1 MNKYLMILLC
11 SVATMLPRMVP
22 LFVRGLDNMPRFLK
36 KCMLLLPIASLGA
49 LIFPLALTD
58 FGIQW
63 YAGLGGIVAAFV
75 SSYFK
80 KPMIVSILF
89 ALAATTLL
97 LLV

>member
-1 MNKYLMILLC
+1 MNKYLLIFLC
-11 SVATMLPRMVP
+11 SVVTMLPRMVP
-22 LFVRGLDNMPRFLK
+22 LFVHGLDNMPRFLK

-63 YAGLGGIVAAFV
+63 YAGLGGIVAAFI
-75 SSYFK
+75 SSFFR
-80 KPMIVSILF
+80 KPMIISIVF
-89 ALAATTLL
+89 ALCATTLL